1 MNITWSIIVCSHNRA
16 ADLRANLPRLKLL
29 DYPKDAYEVIVID
42 NASTDATFDVAASEG
57 LICIREEQLG
67 LSYARNRGIESS
79 RGRFIAFI
87 DDDAWPDPGWLKEL
101 EQGFAK
107 SGAGC
112 VGGKVIPEWAGTR
125 KDWPDWV
132 HPILQAQYSV
142 TRYGDA
148 PSPTKYPNI
157 PAGTN
162 IAFRSSVLAEIG
174 GFRPDLGRRGACLIS
189 GEEGELCLRVEKAGH
204 AVYYQPTAV
213 VHHQI
218 PETRLTEQW
227 LLERCH
233 WQGITSA
240 IVERVSMPNRSN
252 LYRVLRC
259 AALILAA
266 QIIAPVASLL
276 NDKRV
281 SFLCRCQTA
290 LWRSYIDEK
299 IRRRVSVNA
308 SS

>member
-29 DYPKDAYEVIVID
+29 DYPKDGYEIIVID
-42 NASTDATFDVAASEG
+42 NASTDATADVAASEG
-57 LICIREEQLG
+57 LTCIREERLG
-67 LSYARNRGIESS
+67 LSHARNRGIESA
-79 RGRFIAFI
+79 RGRFVAFI
-87 DDDAWPDPGWLKEL
+87 DDDAWPDPGWLNEL
-101 EQGFAK
+101 EHAFAQ

-112 VGGKVIPEWAGTR
+112 VGGKVIPEWQGTR
-125 KDWPDWV
+125 NDWPDWV

-148 PSPTKYPNI
+148 PHTTKYPNI

-162 IAFRSSVLAEIG
+162 IAFRSSLLAEIG
-174 GFRPDLGRRGACLIS
+174 GFRPDLGRRGSCLIS

-204 AVYYQPTAV
+204 GVYYQPTAV

-218 PETRLTEQW
+218 PETRLSEQW
-227 LLERCH
+227 LLDRCH

-240 IVERVSMPNRSN
+240 IVERVSMPNRRN

-266 QIIAPVASLL
+266 QIIAPAARLL
-276 NDKRV
+276 NDKKV

-299 IRRRVSVNA
+299 IRRRVSVNE
-308 SS
+308 SP